1 MIRAILMLSLLA
13 VHCQG
18 VAQSESRVVKPEI
31 RKGDRWTYRSVNLP
45 GPGTHEI
52 ENQVT
57 FSDGKSILVVS
68 SFKGGDREIDTSW
81 TAEWNAVKPLGEI
94 VFRPDSGVFRFPLRV
109 GDRYDVSYELLRPQ
123 RSEVD
128 STTTGTVAIVG
139 WEEVEVPAGRF
150 RALRLEMDTLVR
162 PTGRPKGFQRKLTY
176 WYVPDVRRWV
186 KSRITTP
193 QLDASEELL
202 FYKLNDD

>member
-1 MIRAILMLSLLA
+1 MRTSALLVLLA
-13 VHCQG
+13 G
-18 VAQSESRVVKPEI
+18 LPSLAGAQDAARVVKPEI

-52 ENQVT
+52 EHQVT
-57 FSDGKSILVVS
+57 FSDGKSILVVNT
-68 SFKGGDREIDTSW
+68 FKGSDREIDTSW

-109 GDRYDVSYELLRPQ
+109 GDRYDVNYDLLRPQ
-123 RSEVD
+123 RSEAD

-202 FYKLNDD
+202 SYKLNED

>member
-1 MIRAILMLSLLA
+1 
-13 VHCQG
+13 
-18 VAQSESRVVKPEI
+18 VVKPEI

-52 ENQVT
+52 ESLVT
-57 FSDGKSILVVS
+57 FSDGRTILMVHT
-68 SFKGGDREIDTSW
+68 FKGNDREMDSSW

-94 VFRPDSGVFRFPLRV
+94 VFRPDSGVFRFPMRV
-109 GDRYDVSYELLRPQ
+109 GDRYSVNYDLMRPA

-128 STTTGTVAIVG
+128 STTTGTVAVVG

-150 RALRLEMDTLVR
+150 RALRLEMDSLVR
-162 PTGRPKGFQRKLTY
+162 PAARPKGFQRKATY
-176 WYVPDVRRWV
+176 WYAPDVRRWV
-186 KSRITTP
+186 KSHITTP

-202 FYKLNDD
+202 SYKLNED